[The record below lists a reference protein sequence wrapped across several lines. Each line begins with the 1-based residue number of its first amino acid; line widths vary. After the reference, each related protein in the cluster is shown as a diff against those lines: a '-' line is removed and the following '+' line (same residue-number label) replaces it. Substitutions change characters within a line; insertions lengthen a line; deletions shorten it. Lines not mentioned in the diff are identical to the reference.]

1 VYKEHV
7 KPLEPGCERP
17 GSGCGGLHE
26 LTKMK
31 YFEQNKKEVISFLES
46 FLQAKKNEFAGVNR
60 WGTNTIDK
68 ILPFIK
74 TGKMLRSGLVSLGYR
89 MNGKKRA
96 SAAIPAAA
104 AAECIQAALL
114 IHDDIID
121 RDRLRRGLPSVHY
134 QYVVEGERKKADDP
148 GHFGEGMGICVGDI
162 GFFLAFELL
171 SDMKAGKER
180 KQKVLH
186 LWAKELSYVGLAQM
200 QDLYFGSTSSNISE
214 DEILSLYLYKTARY
228 SFTVPLVSGCIL
240 GGGDETLQNKLDDCG
255 ESLGLLFQL
264 RDDELGLFGT
274 EAEMGKPVGSDIREN
289 KKTLYHYYLFQRA
302 SSRDRKRLARI
313 FGQEQLAAEEIEE
326 VKDMLEVY
334 RISSTVRDK
343 MLNLSKRARNQIK
356 NLEVGFSEKQVL
368 FELLDYILERNK

>member
-1 VYKEHV
+1 
-7 KPLEPGCERP
+7 
-17 GSGCGGLHE
+17 
-26 LTKMK
+26 MK
-31 YFEQNKKEVISFLES
+31 YFEQNKKAVTAFLEN
-46 FLQAKKNEFAGVNR
+46 FLEAKKHEFAGVNR
-60 WGTNTIDK
+60 WGSDTIDK

-89 MNGKKRA
+89 LNEKKSA
-96 SAAIPAAA
+96 SLAIPAAA

-121 RDRLRRGLPSVHY
+121 RDRLRRGLPSVHF
-134 QYVVEGERKKADDP
+134 QYVVEGERNKADDP

-171 SDMKAGKER
+171 SGMKARRDR

-200 QDLYFGSTSSNISE
+200 QDLYFGSASSEISE
-214 DEILSLYLYKTARY
+214 DEILSLYRFKTARY

-240 GGGDETLQNKLDDCG
+240 SGGDESLQNQLDDCG

-274 EAEMGKPVGSDIREN
+274 EAVMGKPVGSDIREN
-289 KKTLYHYYLFQRA
+289 KKTLYQYYLFQRA
-302 SSRDRKRLARI
+302 GRRDRERLTRI
-313 FGQEQLAAEEIEE
+313 FGQEVIAPEEIEE

-334 RISSTVRDK
+334 RISSSVREK
-343 MLNLSKRARNQIK
+343 MWNLSQRARNQID
-356 NLEVGFSEKQVL
+356 NLEVGLSEKQVL
-368 FELLDYILERNK
+368 FELLDYILERKK